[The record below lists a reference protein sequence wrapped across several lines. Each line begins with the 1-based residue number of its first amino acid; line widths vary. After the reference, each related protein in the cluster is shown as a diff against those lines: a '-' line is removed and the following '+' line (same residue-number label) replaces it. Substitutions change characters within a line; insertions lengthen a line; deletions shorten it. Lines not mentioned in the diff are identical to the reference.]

1 MSYSLANFALLN
13 ETLIPNEG
21 LMDDKIDSV
30 LIVLLLIIDLVL
42 WFVLA

>member
-1 MSYSLANFALLN
+1 MSHSLANLAPLN
-13 ETLIPNEG
+13 VTLIPNEE